1 MGEQKLRGATRRD
14 EYETL
19 MRRAVWRRR
28 RARIVDFLLGAVV
41 LLVGAV
47 VTGVAITGTAFY
59 NPL

>member
-1 MGEQKLRGATRRD
+1 MAKQKLRGATRRD

-19 MRRAVWRRR
+19 MRRAVWRQR

-41 LLVGAV
+41 LLGGAAV
-47 VTGVAITGTAFY
+47 VGVAITGTAFY

>member
-1 MGEQKLRGATRRD
+1 MAKQKLRGATRRD

>member
-1 MGEQKLRGATRRD
+1 MAKRKLRGATRRG
-14 EYETL
+14 EYETR

-41 LLVGAV
+41 LLVGAA

>member
-1 MGEQKLRGATRRD
+1 MAKQKLRGATRWSHYDYLVR
-14 EYETL
+14 EAAK
-19 MRRAVWRRR
+19 RKR